1 MTARL
6 FFRESERELPSLRRG
21 WRTPDPSPT
30 RDAAGLPGCAIKLCI
45 AEPNDDGL
53 SSRGSS
59 TAAATHWTARTP
71 SPPTTRPEFVTEQT
85 RRRVRW
91 DEIPVEEDLPT
102 PRIQNWLPSPPPR
115 LPEKSLKTDSNDKVP
130 EDGFQANTAMM
141 PPGFFWGQQYV
152 VPVPL
157 GANYQ
162 EAYTWAGDMVGENGM
177 GQEPETC
184 GEFYAPSAGSIGHP
198 FTCAEPCK
206 YVKKKNRGCKDGAAC
221 NRCHLCEWKKKR

>member
-30 RDAAGLPGCAIKLCI
+30 RDAAGLPGCRIKLGI
-45 AEPNDDGL
+45 AEPNVEDD

-59 TAAATHWTARTP
+59 TAATTCWTSRTP
-71 SPPTTRPEFVTEQT
+71 SPPVTRQEFVAKQVPS
-85 RRRVRW
+85 RVRW
-91 DEIPVEEDLPT
+91 DDIPVEEDMPT
-102 PRIQNWLPSPPPR
+102 PRMQTSYSSPPPC
-115 LPEKSLKTDSNDKVP
+115 LPSKSLNTNFNVEVP
-130 EDGFQANTAMM
+130 EDGLQANTSMM
-141 PPGFFWGQQYV
+141 PPGFFWGQQFV
-152 VPVPL
+152 VPMPQ

-162 EAYTWAGDMVGENGM
+162 ETYAWAGDMAGENM
-177 GQEPETC
+177 MRQEQETC
-184 GEFYAPSAGSIGHP
+184 GEYFAPSAGSIGHP

-206 YVKKKNRGCKDGAAC
+206 YVRKKNRGCKDGAVC